1 MRLWLEKF
9 ILTICAAIVI
19 SLSILNPLKWDWQ
32 QRVSLGLAV
41 AFFAYWVAHTHNRM
55 EAATDPNQELKA
67 TLQGQQHE
75 IDSLK
80 QQLTN
85 NRAEE
90 AEKRKRRLA
99 IRNQLGV
106 FLDEGKRLQERI
118 EYSNL
123 SALNEKTEWERRVEE
138 YLAKEFFVF
147 SMQFDG
153 EKPDEITRGACND
166 DRVIFENCASRK
178 FGAAQGSKLFFQTN
192 RKGRWA
198 CGPSLNLGNQIRCD
212 VHLCASTLRTRKSES
227 QYRQVDSGSFRQ
239 PVVRSGG
246 AVRRRGVALRRI
258 PFRAGESLVAPVRP
272 SPTKDAFSIGDS
284 NRNRK

>member
-41 AFFAYWVAHTHNRM
+41 AFFAYWVAYTHNRM
-55 EAATDPNQELKA
+55 EAATDPNQELRA

-123 SALNEKTEWERRVEE
+123 SALHEKTEWERRVEE
-138 YLAKEFFVF
+138 YLAKELD
-147 SMQFDG
+147 S
-153 EKPDEITRGACND
+153 
-166 DRVIFENCASRK
+166 SY
-178 FGAAQGSKLFFQTN
+178 AA
-192 RKGRWA
+192 R
-198 CGPSLNLGNQIRCD
+198 
-212 VHLCASTLRTRKSES
+212 
-227 QYRQVDSGSFRQ
+227 FRN
-239 PVVRSGG
+239 
-246 AVRRRGVALRRI
+246 
-258 PFRAGESLVAPVRP
+258 PVRVP
-272 SPTKDAFSIGDS
+272 VTYPEAMSMKMAVPWTDVMERIGVLNTFISEPRD
-284 NRNRK
+284 